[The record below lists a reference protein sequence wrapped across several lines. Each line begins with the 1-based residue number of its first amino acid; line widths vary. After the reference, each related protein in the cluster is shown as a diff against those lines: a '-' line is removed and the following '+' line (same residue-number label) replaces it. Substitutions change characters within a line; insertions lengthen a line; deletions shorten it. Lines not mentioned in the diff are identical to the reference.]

1 MKFETCKIC
10 NSSITK
16 KFEKTILNKYKNVEY
31 FECEN
36 CAFIQINEATWLNE
50 AYQSAITS
58 LDIGILYRNELL
70 KTTTIQIID
79 TFFQDA
85 KLLLDYAGGYGIFTR
100 IMRDAGFNYYWEDK
114 FCENIFA
121 KHFTINDIENK
132 KFDFVTAFEVLE
144 HMENPMEEVSE
155 IFSYSDNVLFSTE
168 LIPEDSSI
176 ENWWYIAPETGQ
188 HISFYTKKSLE
199 LIAKRYNCNY
209 YNISETVHL
218 FTKKKLSL
226 TNLKPKKAKTNF
238 LKKLFTKKWKEQEV
252 EIKRK
257 SLLETDFYYI
267 KEKLGRGIL

>member
-10 NSSITK
+10 NSSVTK
-16 KFEKTILNKYKNVEY
+16 KFEKTILNKYKNIGY

-36 CAFIQINEATWLNE
+36 CAFIQINEPTWLNE

-70 KTTTIQIID
+70 KSTTIQIIN

-121 KHFTINDIENK
+121 KHFTINDIETK

-144 HMENPMEEVSE
+144 HMENPMEELSE
-155 IFSYSDNVLFSTE
+155 IFSYSHNVLISTE
-168 LIPEDSSI
+168 LIPEKSLI

-199 LIAKRYNCNY
+199 LIAEKYDCNY

-218 FTKKKLSL
+218 FTKKELDL
-226 TNLKPKKAKTNF
+226 TNLSPKPVKTTILQKIFKKKSKGRELNM
-238 LKKLFTKKWKEQEV
+238 E
-252 EIKRK
+252 RK
-257 SLLETDFYYI
+257 SLLETDFYHI
-267 KEKLGRGIL
+267 KEKLKKDIL

>member
-1 MKFETCKIC
+1 MKFKTCKIC
-10 NSSITK
+10 NAKVTK
-16 KFEKTILNKYKNVEY
+16 KFEKTILNKYKNIGY
-31 FECEN
+31 FQCED

-70 KTTTIQIID
+70 KNTTIQIID

-144 HMENPMEEVSE
+144 HMENPIEELNE
-155 IFSYSDNVLFSTE
+155 IFSYSDNILISTE
-168 LIPEDSSI
+168 LIPENSLI

-199 LIAKRYNCNY
+199 LIAEKYDCNY
-209 YNISETVHL
+209 YNISETLHL
-218 FTKKKLSL
+218 FTKKELDL
-226 TNLKPKKAKTNF
+226 TNLNPKPLKTTILQKIFKKKS
-238 LKKLFTKKWKEQEV
+238 KEPEV
-252 EIKRK
+252 QIERK
-257 SLLETDFYYI
+257 SLLETDFYFI
-267 KEKLGRGIL
+267 KEKLRRGIL

>member
-10 NSSITK
+10 NSSVTK
-16 KFEKTILNKYKNVEY
+16 KFEKTILNKYKHIGY
-31 FECEN
+31 FECNN
-36 CAFIQINEATWLNE
+36 CGFIQINEPTWLKE

-70 KTTTIQIID
+70 KIPTIQIIN

-144 HMENPMEEVSE
+144 HMENPMEELNE
-155 IFSYSDNVLFSTE
+155 IFSYSDNVLISTE
-168 LIPEDSSI
+168 LIPENSLI

-188 HISFYTKKSLE
+188 HISFYTKKSME
-199 LIAKRYNCNY
+199 LIAEKFDCNY
-209 YNISETVHL
+209 YNIDETLHL
-218 FTKKKLSL
+218 FTKKELDL
-226 TNLKPKKAKTNF
+226 TNLYPKPVKTTMLQKVFKKKS
-238 LKKLFTKKWKEQEV
+238 KDHEV
-252 EIKRK
+252 NIERK
-257 SLLETDFYYI
+257 SLLESDFYYI
-267 KEKLGRGIL
+267 KEKLKKDIL